1 LVNIEGMESRQI
13 ELVFNLIAITAI
25 TSLALFCVL
34 LKRDKDK
41 LTAEL
46 ILWRNEL
53 RTRSSLQ
60 SLQDE
65 SQRDDSPA
73 AAPDTHPAAHQ
84 DIRQFVARRV
94 QGWITRS

>member
-1 LVNIEGMESRQI
+1 MESRQI

-65 SQRDDSPA
+65 SQRDDCPA
-73 AAPDTHPAAHQ
+73 TTDAHPAAHQ
-84 DIRQFVARRV
+84 DIRQFVALRV